1 MVRRRPSW
9 FNFIVLDL
17 ELHCHTRYSPDSLV
31 KLPELIEHARKVGL
45 HRLAITDHSEIE
57 GALVAKQMAPDLI
70 IVGEE
75 AMTTDGELL
84 CYFITEL
91 IPDGLTLDEA
101 IDRVHEQGGICG
113 PSHPLDPRRYGIGMD
128 NLLRFAPKFDFIESF
143 NARTRDTSKNDEADY
158 LAQRLEVARIACS
171 DAHTLQEVGISRT
184 RIRDYSTPADF
195 AEALRDAEIIPNYSS
210 LTVNLSSRMAKLAH
224 GLGFDKK

>member
-1 MVRRRPSW
+1 M
-9 FNFIVLDL
+9 IDL

-57 GALVAKQMAPDLI
+57 GALLASQMAPDLI

-75 AMTTDGELL
+75 AMTDDGELL

-91 IPDGLTLDEA
+91 IPDGLSLDEA
-101 IDRVHEQGGICG
+101 IDRVHAQGGICG
-113 PSHPLDPRRYGIGMD
+113 PSHPLDPRRHGIGID
-128 NLLRFAPKFDFIESF
+128 NLLRFAPKFDFIETF
-143 NARTRDTSKNDEADY
+143 NARTRDTTKNDEADY
-158 LAQRLEVARIACS
+158 IAQRLEVPRIASS

-184 RIRDYSTPADF
+184 RMREYETPADF
-195 AEALRDAEIIPNYSS
+195 VAALAEAELIPTYSS
-210 LTVNLSSRMAKLAH
+210 LTVNISSRMAKLAH
-224 GLGFDKK
+224 GLGFDRR